1 MRKGDAK
8 RQAILD
14 TAQRLFFQKGF
25 EQTSVQDIL
34 DVLACS
40 KGSFYHH
47 FESKLSVL
55 ETLCAQRAEE
65 AADKARRL
73 MPKCEELTDK
83 LNLLFYCLF
92 PLRKGE
98 EAFMSLLLPLTSSK
112 EGTSLNYQYAK
123 ALAESFEPLM
133 DELLAIANATEVCHP
148 VRLEGMSALILDMY
162 NQCWQKMA
170 EAVIA
175 HLGSRE
181 PLEPAELQPLLNLY
195 RGSVE
200 RLLDAPYGSMVFIE
214 LEEVCQACTQVLNKL
229 RLEM

>member
-34 DVLACS
+34 DVLSCS

-55 ETLCAQRAEE
+55 ETLCGQRAE
-65 AADKARRL
+65 AAAEKARRL
-73 MPKCEELTDK
+73 MALREDVTDQ

-92 PLRKGE
+92 PLRRGE
-98 EAFMSLLLPLTSSK
+98 EAFMSLLLPMTGTK
-112 EGTSLNYQYAK
+112 EGTSLHYQYAK

-133 DELLAIANATEVCHP
+133 DAVLLTAKASGVCHP

-170 EAVIA
+170 GAVMA
-175 HLGSRE
+175 HVSSRE
-181 PLEPAELQPLLNLY
+181 PLEPAEFLPLLNLY

-200 RLLDAPYGSMVFIE
+200 RLLDAPYGSMIFVE
-214 LEEVCQACTQVLNKL
+214 LEEVCQACAQVLNKL